1 MYDAI
6 VVGARCAGSPTA
18 MLLARKG
25 HRVLLVDRAGFPSD
39 TLSTHYIHQSGIAR
53 LDRWGLLPRIVA
65 AGAAGVRNYTLDLG
79 PFALRGAPPP
89 IGAITDGYSLRR
101 TILDQIL
108 VEEAALAGAVVRQQF
123 PVEGLVTESD
133 RVTGVHSR
141 GRTEHARIVI
151 GADGMNSLVARTAGA
166 PRYDDHGTLT
176 CAYYTYW
183 SGVDIDGVELYPRDG
198 QMILA
203 WPTNGDQIV
212 TIVFWPNEEFH
223 AVRADV
229 ERHFMAAIERAAPGL
244 ARRLRAGRRAERF
257 RGSARL
263 ANFYRRPYGDGWAL
277 VGDAGYHKDPILA
290 LGIGDA
296 LRDAELLAEAV
307 DDGLWGRAPMD
318 RALADYER
326 RRNEASAAGF
336 QSTLDFARL
345 QAPDPAMQ
353 QLFMALRDRPDDR
366 DRLFGT
372 FAGSVAAEEFFSPD
386 NLARI
391 LAPLPKAA

>member
-1 MYDAI
+1 
-6 VVGARCAGSPTA
+6 
-18 MLLARKG
+18 
-25 HRVLLVDRAGFPSD
+25 
-39 TLSTHYIHQSGIAR
+39 
-53 LDRWGLLPRIVA
+53 
-65 AGAAGVRNYTLDLG
+65 
-79 PFALRGAPPP
+79 
-89 IGAITDGYSLRR
+89 
-101 TILDQIL
+101 
-108 VEEAALAGAVVRQQF
+108 
-123 PVEGLVTESD
+123 
-133 RVTGVHSR
+133 
-141 GRTEHARIVI
+141 
-151 GADGMNSLVARTAGA
+151 
-166 PRYDDHGTLT
+166 
-176 CAYYTYW
+176 
-183 SGVDIDGVELYPRDG
+183 
-198 QMILA
+198 
-203 WPTNGDQIV
+203 
-212 TIVFWPNEEFH
+212 
-223 AVRADV
+223 VRADV
-229 ERHFMAAIERAAPGL
+229 ERHFIAAIERAAPGL
-244 ARRLRAGRRAERF
+244 AGRLRAGRRTERF

-318 RALADYER
+318 RALAGYER

-372 FAGSVAAEEFFSPD
+372 FAGSVAPEEFFSPD